1 MKKREKKDTDHE
13 ISFLGK
19 LFLGLKSFKA
29 WLCGLHPIKRT
40 VEKQRILA
48 GASDA
53 DATVENKV
61 SFVFLI
67 SRTVAIALLVLIL
80 VLSLIFGG
88 RIISYENV
96 YYMFKDI
103 EYISSFSEN
112 APATLSY
119 SKPLTNQDFASF
131 KNGLAIVGDSEF
143 KFFTSSGRAT
153 MSVGGEYSNPKI
165 TTSKS
170 YALVY
175 DQGNRSFS
183 VYNSFVCLYKET
195 LESPISSAHMS
206 EDGSF
211 CIVTTSK
218 GFGSKVR
225 VYDNGFSLE
234 AEYTKNDYVI
244 SAQMSQNG
252 KYVAVASLSAENG
265 VGKVT
270 LDLMQR
276 GKEDLKFSQTVT
288 DAIPYSVAFLTKDRV
303 ALICD
308 GGTYVFDLSGN
319 RKTEYKF
326 SDALTHMATGEKRI
340 ALVFGKNTVVLDEN
354 GMVIRSFTADCEIFD
369 VKVYGDYVYLLCDRE
384 VRRYNTKSV
393 VTEYDSVAFTEED
406 AGLVLLDDGKLL
418 ACTATVAYY
427 ISFN

>member
-112 APATLSY
+112 VPSTLSY
-119 SKPLTNQDFASF
+119 SKPLTNQSFASF

-153 MSVGGEYSNPKI
+153 LSVGSEYSNPKI

-195 LESPISSAHMS
+195 LESPISSAHMAD
-206 EDGSF
+206 DGSF
-211 CIVTTSK
+211 CVVTASR
-218 GFGSKVR
+218 GFGSR
-225 VYDNGFSLE
+225 VIIYDNDFTLE

-244 SAQMSQNG
+244 SAQMSPNG
-252 KYVAVASLSAENG
+252 KYIAVASLSADAG
-265 VGKVT
+265 VGKVS
-270 LDLMQR
+270 LNLMQR
-276 GKEDLKFSQTVT
+276 GKEELKFAKTHS
-288 DAIPYSVAFLTKDRV
+288 DAVPYSVSFLSKD
-303 ALICD
+303 
-308 GGTYVFDLSGN
+308 
-319 RKTEYKF
+319 
-326 SDALTHMATGEKRI
+326 RI
-340 ALVFGKNTVVLDEN
+340 ALVCDSSAYVYDLNGNLKNEYKYQDALNHFSCGDNRLVLTMGKNTVVLDEN
-354 GMVIRSFTADCEIFD
+354 GMVVRSFTADCEIFD
-369 VKVYGDYVYLLCDRE
+369 VKVYGDHVYLLCDRE

-406 AGLVLLDDGKLL
+406 ARLVLLADGSLL
-418 ACTATVAYY
+418 ACTDTVAYY

>member
-1 MKKREKKDTDHE
+1 MKNRKNNEKDRD
-13 ISFLGK
+13 ISGLGK
-19 LFLGLKSFKA
+19 VFLALKSFKA
-29 WLCGLHPIKRT
+29 WIKGLHPIKKT
-40 VEKQRILA
+40 VVKQKELS
-48 GASDA
+48 GVSNSDA
-53 DATVENKV
+53 PTENKV
-61 SFVFLI
+61 SFVFFM
-67 SRTVAIALLVLIL
+67 SRVVAIFLLCVI
-80 VLSLIFGG
+80 VVASLLFGG

-112 APATLSY
+112 TPSTLSY

-131 KNGLAIVGDSEF
+131 KSGLAIVGDSEF

-153 MSVGGEYSNPKI
+153 LSVGSEYSNPKI
-165 TTSKS
+165 TTSKA

-183 VYNSFVCLYKET
+183 IYNSFVCLYKEN
-195 LESPISSAHMS
+195 LESPISSAHMAD
-206 EDGSF
+206 DGSF
-211 CIVTTSK
+211 CIVTTGK
-218 GFGSKVR
+218 GFGSRVR
-225 VYDNGFSLE
+225 VYDNDFTLE

-252 KYVAVASLSAENG
+252 KYIAVTSLSAENG

-276 GKEDLKFSQTVT
+276 GKSELKFTKTVA
-288 DAIPYSVAFLTKDRV
+288 DAIPYSVSFLSKDRI

-308 GGTYVFDLSGN
+308 GATYVYDLNGD
-319 RKTEYKF
+319 KKIEYKYTD
-326 SDALTHMATGEKRI
+326 SLTHMSVGENRCV
-340 ALVFGKNTVVLDEN
+340 LVFGKNTVVLDEN
-354 GMVIRSFTADCEIFD
+354 GMVVRSFTADCEIFD

-393 VTEYDSVAFTEED
+393 VTECSSVAFTEED
-406 AGLVLLDDGKLL
+406 ARLVLLDDGSLL
-418 ACTATVAYY
+418 ACTDTVAYY